1 MANIY
6 AKSLTFPGLNN
17 TYLFDQL
24 FNGAGTELVP
34 GDCVN
39 ATKEPG
45 KYVCYET
52 SAASELL
59 GDVPFNNEF
68 TLIVMDGAIT
78 SADEVKHQFAFD
90 PYYGTILYRIYDG
103 YEWTEWSDLT
113 ALSGGR
119 KLSANDDLN
128 DCTAPGRYIS
138 GSSSTSNTLTN
149 SPITDM
155 GFLLITVDG
164 YIPGRVHQ
172 FILSNTRAMY
182 HRQYQGSSWTS
193 WGIIMESILS
203 GDTYGSSLPTTDLT
217 EGRIFFKL
225 T

>member
-17 TYLFDQL
+17 TYLFEQIL
-24 FNGAGTELVP
+24 KGAGTELVA

-45 KYVCYET
+45 KYVCY
-52 SAASELL
+52 SASVASNLL
-59 GDVPFNNEF
+59 GNVPFNDKF
-68 TLIVMDGAIT
+68 VLIVMDGAIT
-78 SADEVKHQFAFD
+78 SADEEKHQFAFETS
-90 PYYGTILYRIYDG
+90 YGTILYRIYDG
-103 YEWTEWSDLT
+103 YDWTEWSDLT

-119 KLSANDDLN
+119 RLSANDDLN
-128 DCTAPGRYIS
+128 SCVAPGRYIS
-138 GSSSTSNTLTN
+138 GAAATSNTLAN

-172 FILSNTRAMY
+172 FIISNTRPMY
-182 HRQYQGSSWTS
+182 HRQYQGSSWTD
-193 WGIIMESILS
+193 WGMIMESILS
-203 GDTYGSSLPTTDLT
+203 SYNYGDSLPTTDLVQ
-217 EGRIFFKL
+217 GRIFFKI
-225 T
+225 